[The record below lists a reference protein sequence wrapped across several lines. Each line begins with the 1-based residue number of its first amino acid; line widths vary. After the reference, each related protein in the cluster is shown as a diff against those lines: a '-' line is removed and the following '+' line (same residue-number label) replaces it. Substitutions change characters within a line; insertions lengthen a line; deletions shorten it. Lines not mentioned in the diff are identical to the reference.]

1 MARVKSP
8 PKPARARKKK
18 KKKKKAKAVRKVAPA
33 SEAGVCPTTGLLL
46 GQAARDAWFAEIQSA
61 LASGTPATLVLFDV
75 DGFGRHDQDLGEQR
89 GNALLAEIS
98 ARIGKSLD
106 QPPSLGRLAGDL
118 FGVVL
123 SAEIE
128 IALSR
133 AELARQ
139 AVFASPIRVGHGV
152 RKRKVE
158 VSVSVGLS
166 SLRRDADGLREL
178 LASAQSAVWRA
189 KSLGGNRVGLA
200 GREPMALKTSYYS
213 QDQLARLKRLAA
225 RTGRKESVLLREAL
239 EDLFLTY
246 KDRRPKTGE
255 EGLSDGSR

>member
-8 PKPARARKKK
+8 AKPARARKKK
-18 KKKKKAKAVRKVAPA
+18 KKKKKAGGRKVSPA
-33 SEAGVCPTTGLLL
+33 AEIGVCATTGLPL
-46 GQAARDAWFAEIQSA
+46 GDAARRVWLQQVQDA
-61 LASGTPATLVLFDV
+61 LASGSPATLVLFDV
-75 DGFGRHDQDLGEQR
+75 DGFGRHDQDLGEAR
-89 GNALLAEIS
+89 ANALLAEVA
-98 ARIGKSLD
+98 ARIGASLD
-106 QPPSLGRLAGDL
+106 DPPGLGRLAGDL
-118 FGVVL
+118 LGVVL
-123 SAEIE
+123 ETEVE

-133 AELARQ
+133 VEQARL
-139 AVFASPIRVGHGV
+139 AVFASPVRVGSGV

-158 VSVSVGLS
+158 VAVSVGLS

-178 LASAQSAVWRA
+178 LAQAQSAVWRA

-200 GREPMALKTSYYS
+200 ARQPMALKTSYYS

-246 KDRRPKTGE
+246 KDRRPSGGGE
-255 EGLSDGSR
+255 G